1 MKKRFKNSNKELED
15 TLVDSDFN
23 IPLLTKLDFESSQK
37 IISFIS
43 EFMSLSLNEKIAH
56 YLINKKIRA
65 AKNPLTSDTL
75 FHYLC
80 INDDNLPLIK
90 LMNPNVD
97 EIEKKN
103 NLGQRLLHIAVQN
116 NCIKIAKY
124 LIENKADINSKDD
137 KNNTLLHISVKNE
150 DFNMVK
156 LLVKYNVRINEYN
169 NNNETPIDI
178 AIKKKNKLIINYL
191 ENKINNI
198 KNNLILYNKDIYKD
212 NLILTRGRN
221 TIDKSNL
228 KKIQNSSINIYS
240 DETKNDTENHSLN
253 VYRKKV
259 VAKII
264 KTPLMK
270 EINFNRGIN
279 FNLNLNK
286 KGNTPNKKMPNK
298 YIFESGLIYRKNSPR
313 IINKRKSFK
322 EIINRDKYRN
332 IELNLWDI
340 SPKLNIKNTDNLRY
354 NPKNQ
359 LNIRTQ
365 INQKQNQIK
374 SNINKKNKPKSK
386 NLVLKNNIY
395 NSNYNS
401 LFHQTKEEYN
411 KMRTRNQKKLG
422 IYNTYDNPEENKI
435 KNKDKEKL
443 TEFLKEIGMQH
454 YSDLLISE
462 GFDDIDLI
470 IKQMNIGFP
479 SLYDTLKEI
488 GIISPGDRAKILVHV
503 QEISNG
509 FNFEFPFEQVYFKN
523 NRSIHRWLN
532 KEGLSKFINNFIDA
546 GYQSFEL
553 LLIQMASKYKIN
565 EKILKEELFIFN
577 EEDLKKIL
585 KSLETNSEKYINQL
599 KKNHNVQR
607 TYSKMVNNYNSESF
621 CTII

>member
-137 KNNTLLHISVKNE
+137 KNNTLLHIAIKNE

-156 LLVKYNVRINEYN
+156 LLVKYNARINEYN

-212 NLILTRGRN
+212 NLILNRGRN

-354 NPKNQ
+354 NSKNQ